1 LRRLTLPIAAMLVLI
16 AAGTA
21 GGASKAGTLVF
32 AGASDPT
39 YLDPALVSDG
49 ESFRVTEQMFEGLV
63 KLRPGTTKIVPSLA
77 TSWNLKGGKVW
88 TFNLRKGVKFHDGTP
103 WNAAAACANFNRWY
117 NWTGPFQD
125 PSATFYYQATYGGF
139 KKNEVANLSPPLFKS
154 CKTVGNY
161 RIVVTLT
168 KPSGVF
174 FPSLVI
180 QSFAMQSP
188 TAMKKYGADE
198 ATLAGGAF
206 RSTGSYAF
214 QHPTG
219 TGPFKFSSWTIG
231 QKVELVKNKAYWGV
245 KAKLDKIII
254 RPISNNQARFDALKT
269 GEINAFDLAPPQ
281 DIDSLTSDSRLK
293 VIKRPAFN
301 VAYVTIHQGPG
312 SPMNDIKVRQAVAY
326 GLNRAAVV
334 KNFYYGTG
342 QVANEFQP
350 PSLFGYSKN
359 VQKYPYN
366 PTKAKALLNS
376 SACKVPCK
384 IDFWYPTDVSRP
396 YMPDPARNFQAFQA
410 SLEKSGFNVVAQA
423 RDGEDALKAIEET
436 KPQVSIID
444 LRMPGMTGAKDLV
457 RLRHQRP
464 DVQLVVVSGSDSRED
479 ILQAMSAGAHGYIIK
494 SQHTDKLIDRLR
506 YILSG
511 EIYVPPILAE
521 LPAPDVAQRVSK
533 KLSSRQLQVLK
544 GLVEGKSNKEI
555 AKGLNV
561 AEGTVKMHLAA
572 LYRVLGATNRAHAAA
587 LGKQLIG

>member
-1 LRRLTLPIAAMLVLI
+1 VRGNFRRLALPLAALLVLV

-63 KLRPGTTKIVPSLA
+63 KLKPGTTKIVPSLA

-139 KKNEVANLSPPLFKS
+139 KKNEVANLSAPLFKS
-154 CKTVGNY
+154 CRTVGKY
-161 RIVVTLT
+161 KIIVTLSR
-168 KPSGVF
+168 PSGVF

-188 TAMKKYGADE
+188 TAMKKYGADQ
-198 ATLAGGAF
+198 ATLSGGAF
-206 RSTGSYAF
+206 RATGTYAF

-231 QKVELVKNKAYWGV
+231 QKVELVRNGSYWGK

-254 RPISNNQARFDALKT
+254 RPISDNEARFNALKT

-281 DIDSLTSDSRLK
+281 DIGGLAGDSRLK

-301 VAYVTIHQGPG
+301 VAYVTMHQGPG
-312 SPMNDIKVRQAVAY
+312 SPMNELKVRQAVAY

-350 PSLFGYSKN
+350 PSLFGYSKS

-366 PTKAKALLNS
+366 PTKAKALLNE

-396 YMPDPARNFQAFQA
+396 YMPDPKRNFEGFAA
-410 SLEKSGFNVVAQA
+410 SLNASGFNVVAHSA
-423 RDGEDALKAIEET
+423 
-436 KPQVSIID
+436 PW
-444 LRMPGMTGAKDLV
+444 
-457 RLRHQRP
+457 RP
-464 DVQLVVVSGSDSRED
+464 TYVPKVNEG
-479 ILQAMSAGAHGYIIK
+479 SAGDLNLIGWTGDYGDPDNFLGTFFRNFNPQFGFNNSAITGILNK
-494 SQHTDKLIDRLR
+494 ALNEPNFPKRVKLYQQANNLIMKYLP
-506 YILSG
+506 G
-511 EIYVPPILAE
+511 VP
-521 LPAPDVAQRVSK
+521 
-533 KLSSRQLQVLK
+533 
-544 GLVEGKSNKEI
+544 
-555 AKGLNV
+555 
-561 AEGTVKMHLAA
+561 
-572 LYRVLGATNRAHAAA
+572 YAHATPA
-587 LGKQLIG
+587 LGSEKRVTRLVATPVGGVWFQNTGYGGQ